1 MVNYGNGFSWTEV
14 YHMPIHWR
22 RFYFNK
28 LVEAKKAEKEQ
39 MDKANQKGGSVRPNV
54 RVKK

>member
-1 MVNYGNGFSWTEV
+1 
-14 YHMPIHWR
+14 MPIHWR